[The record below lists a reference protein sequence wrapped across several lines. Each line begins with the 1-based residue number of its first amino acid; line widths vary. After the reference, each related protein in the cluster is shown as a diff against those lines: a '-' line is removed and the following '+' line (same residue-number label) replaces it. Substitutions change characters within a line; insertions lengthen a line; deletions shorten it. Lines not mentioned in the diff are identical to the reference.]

1 MKKPSLNTFLSFP
14 QNPNLSGRTAQSPRR
29 QPKAAALA
37 TAEQNHVINGAHAT
51 PNLRPLCRLMQR
63 LLLPQLAGGW
73 RRFGFRRYLWLLKR
87 HHQRRRQTGSGLR
100 LTPQMAQLLEASP
113 LDALPLENPLLRQ
126 TLQHRGPVWWFRAV
140 ALRGEASAQQ
150 LLRQLLLQQQL
161 WLQLRCHKHRR
172 RRQLL
177 RRRGRSAPNPL
188 SGLWKKNAQRILRPL
203 RRSRRRHQLKA
214 QENLGRNYREKELE
228 LLTYRLVAAL
238 EPKLQA
244 HRRRADR
251 AQPLAHSPA
260 QRLLYWLRGGSL
272 PYLRAGSGAMKYFYR
287 QLTPSGRAQIH
298 HRHRGQ
304 RHSRL
309 KRRLRALQE
318 ARQWLRHRRDRADA
332 AKRKREQEEGEAPDE
347 LTDTQDLDAPDLDAP
362 DLRTEERRLEE
373 ADQQLEKKGEFSHL
387 SGELARL
394 ARYLL
399 WHNSEYGPLQQ
410 LRRKN
415 LSRPAYRSERSRR
428 VAAAAPADAEK
439 ARLELVQATLNLL
452 R

>member
-1 MKKPSLNTFLSFP
+1 
-14 QNPNLSGRTAQSPRR
+14 
-29 QPKAAALA
+29 
-37 TAEQNHVINGAHAT
+37 
-51 PNLRPLCRLMQR
+51 MQR

-113 LDALPLENPLLRQ
+113 LDALPLENPRLRQ

-177 RRRGRSAPNPL
+177 RHRGRSAPNPL

-439 ARLELVQATLNLL
+439 ARLELVQATLDLL